1 MNGFCSLCLSRFTS
15 FDFHF
20 IETTLRTAL
29 SEEERSWDHA
39 SLVEKLREPGL
50 RIAATGH
57 AYPLSISPEFYFFL
71 LVDHSFQEAGITD
84 LAIIDYVAATLAR
97 HGAPSEVTRAQIDR
111 PDRDFTYHLDFA
123 EAMEGLHGYD
133 RYFLQV
139 RCGNQFLVMTGLF
152 PGFLEERARRR
163 GAPGLSYYESVARQ
177 AFLAAGEHPLAE
189 EFRLQ
194 RMYPRLADCFPDA
207 RLALNRMSEKYLFL
221 DS

>member
-1 MNGFCSLCLSRFTS
+1 
-15 FDFHF
+15 
-20 IETTLRTAL
+20 L

-111 PDRDFTYHLDFA
+111 PDRDFTYHLDFV